1 MTSIVSRSRLDAVVS
16 IFVSV
21 HPHETSALLH
31 SSTCFFFVNPH
42 PTNHRFLLTF
52 CRSDEL
58 GFLNFLTIFDLSWQ
72 ILSAYFVVLPLR
84 DEGAISLG
92 LSNLP
97 GLFMGSLALTL
108 IAAPLSTL
116 VFSMPNLSKAKV
128 MNFP

>member
-16 IFVSV
+16 IFVPV

-31 SSTCFFFVNPH
+31 SSTCFFFVKPH

-58 GFLNFLTIFDLSWQ
+58 GFLNFLTIFVLSWQ

-92 LSNLP
+92 LSKLP